1 MIFKCEKVDEH
12 LRERFFQEEAE
23 LREKEP
29 IRYYKTDLEK
39 ISRWWVNETRD
50 IFAWCEG
57 WDIYGKILN
66 GDNSDKF
73 WLKFTDWYSDENLA
87 CFVIDPVIVN
97 RDTADCIKNRSK
109 IYTWDKILYFALCK
123 DMSFAYALPILK
135 DFLLSYGGG
144 EDNKYYPNFSVKFNF

>member
-12 LRERFFQEEAE
+12 LREKFFQEETE

-29 IRYYKTDLEK
+29 IKYYKTDL
-39 ISRWWVNETRD
+39 
-50 IFAWCEG
+50 
-57 WDIYGKILN
+57 
-66 GDNSDKF
+66 DNSDKF

-87 CFVIDPVIVN
+87 CFVIDPIIVH
-97 RDTADCIKNRSK
+97 RDTADCIKNRSE

>member
-1 MIFKCEKVDEH
+1 MIFKCEKVDEY

-73 WLKFTDWYSDENLA
+73 WLKFTDWHSNENLA
-87 CFVIDPVIVN
+87 CFVIDPIIVH

-135 DFLLSYGGG
+135 DFLSSYGGG
-144 EDNKYYPNFSVKFNF
+144 EDN

>member
-39 ISRWWVNETRD
+39 ISRWWVNKTRD

-97 RDTADCIKNRSK
+97 RDTADCIKNRSA
-109 IYTWDKILYFALCK
+109 IYTWDKILHFALCK
-123 DMSFAYALPILK
+123 DMSFSYALPILK
-135 DFLLSYGGG
+135 DFLL
-144 EDNKYYPNFSVKFNF
+144 

>member
-73 WLKFTDWYSDENLA
+73 WLKFTDWHSNENLA

-97 RDTADCIKNRSK
+97 RDTADCIKNRSA
-109 IYTWDKILYFALCK
+109 IYTWDKILHFALCK
-123 DMSFAYALPILK
+123 DMSFSYALPILK

-144 EDNKYYPNFSVKFNF
+144 EDNKYYPDFSVKFNF